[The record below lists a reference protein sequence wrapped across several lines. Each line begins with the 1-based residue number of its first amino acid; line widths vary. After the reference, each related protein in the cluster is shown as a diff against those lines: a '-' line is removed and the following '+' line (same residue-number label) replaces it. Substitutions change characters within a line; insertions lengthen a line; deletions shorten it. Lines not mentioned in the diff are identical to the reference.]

1 MITEQQQEQASLY
14 ALGALPEAEA
24 RVFDAELRGNAELA
38 ELVRSLQRTAGLM
51 ALSAPLVQPP
61 AALRGKVLQRID
73 EIAGIKKSAARPS
86 PAALAGL
93 NFIEAAA
100 DKDWKPL
107 PVPGTFI
114 KLLSIERDRG
124 YAPIHWRRK
133 AIRGFNQALLL
144 CEELPQ
150 ELIADASLMR
160 VRATKPQVGL
170 SQQAR
175 LANLKGAFR
184 AETAAVVGKHIL
196 LVDDVMTTGQTLRV
210 CAQELKLRG
219 AKTVGALVFARSD
232 QAPPTRLPANESS

>member
-124 YAPIHWRRK
+124 YAVLLGKLDAGARYPAHLNAGPEDFFILTGDLVIGECNLVAGDFHH
-133 AIRGFNQALLL
+133 ADGGSQHAENYSVGGCTLLAVLTTDDPLVAL
-144 CEELPQ
+144 
-150 ELIADASLMR
+150 AMA
-160 VRATKPQVGL
+160 
-170 SQQAR
+170 
-175 LANLKGAFR
+175 
-184 AETAAVVGKHIL
+184 
-196 LVDDVMTTGQTLRV
+196 
-210 CAQELKLRG
+210 
-219 AKTVGALVFARSD
+219 
-232 QAPPTRLPANESS
+232 